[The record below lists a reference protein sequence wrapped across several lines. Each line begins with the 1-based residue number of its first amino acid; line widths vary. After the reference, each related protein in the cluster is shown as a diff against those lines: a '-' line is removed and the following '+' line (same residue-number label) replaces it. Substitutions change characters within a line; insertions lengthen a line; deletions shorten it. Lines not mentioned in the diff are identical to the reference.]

1 MSEEEVRILED
12 KTNYML
18 HQLDLV
24 PKPIPQAPP
33 PTQVEEVEQA
43 LHLIEDANKQIRFQ
57 LNTQLESNSTP
68 WARKKAKREHRQENS
83 NAKNNIIMQRQQDRQ
98 ARKWIERN
106 AKKKEATPSIVV
118 DSGATSTCIRE
129 ADKEFVE
136 VLETNSSKI
145 FLNAN
150 GTTSKA
156 GKQAVLN
163 NDLRRAA
170 RDADIVPGLAMN
182 SLLSTSKLADSNY
195 ITVFDKDEVKIFDAE
210 LANFKITGT
219 AVLKGWRCPTTKLW
233 RVPLQ
238 NDWNN
243 LNTQTTLLSEQA
255 TQIIEKKKELLGP
268 SEFVNSVYEL
278 PNTEQVVAWYHAAA
292 GYPTKATWLKAIDA
306 GFYATWPLLTSKAV
320 KKHFPE
326 HDETPKGHMCRVKSG
341 VRSTKAQVEEPEEI
355 QLAAAQLKDLHW
367 KHRDIYVQMKD
378 ASDVIFT
385 DQTG

>member
-68 WARKKAKREHRQENS
+68 WARKKAKREHRQENG

-98 ARKWIERN
+98 ARKWIQRN
-106 AKKKEATPSIVV
+106 LNKKEATPSIVV

-163 NDLRRAA
+163 NDL
-170 RDADIVPGLAMN
+170 
-182 SLLSTSKLADSNY
+182 
-195 ITVFDKDEVKIFDAE
+195 
-210 LANFKITGT
+210 
-219 AVLKGWRCPTTKLW
+219 
-233 RVPLQ
+233 
-238 NDWNN
+238 
-243 LNTQTTLLSEQA
+243 
-255 TQIIEKKKELLGP
+255 
-268 SEFVNSVYEL
+268 
-278 PNTEQVVAWYHAAA
+278 
-292 GYPTKATWLKAIDA
+292 
-306 GFYATWPLLTSKAV
+306 
-320 KKHFPE
+320 
-326 HDETPKGHMCRVKSG
+326 
-341 VRSTKAQVEEPEEI
+341 
-355 QLAAAQLKDLHW
+355 
-367 KHRDIYVQMKD
+367 
-378 ASDVIFT
+378 
-385 DQTG
+385 